1 MALSTATVAI
11 AGSRTTEARCQTSLN
26 QASVSE
32 GPMLPE
38 HGGAVRPEGR
48 AGTRTDGYAPLREYA
63 AIGDGR
69 TVALIA
75 RDGSIDWLCL
85 PDLDSSA
92 VFGALLDAEAGGRF
106 SLSPLA
112 SFESS
117 RRYLP
122 GTNVLETTFTTDS
135 GVVRL
140 TDALTLPSG
149 QLGPQRELVRSVEGV
164 AGSVAMGWEVVS
176 RFGFG
181 ARPTRLGD
189 RAGVPVA
196 TRGADAVALCS
207 WGIGEPKVLAG
218 SMCGTFEVNVG
229 ARAIFALSASHQE
242 PLVLPSRRDV
252 EARLAATS
260 AVWQHWSGSLQ
271 TGSAWPT
278 TVMRSALALKLLVHA
293 PSGAIA
299 AAATTSLPEVLGGE
313 RNWDYR
319 FCWVRDS
326 AFVLNALLRLG
337 CFDEADAFFWWLM
350 QASQLTHPRLGVL
363 YRINGG
369 ADAREHTLGLPGY
382 RGSTPVRVGND
393 AAGQFQ
399 LDVYGDLL
407 QAAWLYA
414 EAGRPLDADIGVRLA
429 EIADLVCEIWREPDA
444 GLWEVRNERLH
455 FTQSKMM
462 CAVALDRALRL
473 ARVGSIPSRHAV
485 RWRTEATAI
494 RGFVDEQC
502 WSVAKGSYVRHVG
515 TDELDASVLL
525 GVLFGYDD
533 PRAEKL
539 LATVEAVRRELSHGP
554 FVFRYSAEDG
564 LSGKEGAFL
573 TCSFWL
579 VEALALQG
587 RRADATELMEQLVD
601 LANDVGLFAE
611 EVDPNTGAFLGNLP
625 QGLTHLA
632 LIGAALSLDEGAP

>member
-1 MALSTATVAI
+1 M
-11 AGSRTTEARCQTSLN
+11 SRHPTLLY
-26 QASVSE
+26 QASVSDR
-32 GPMLPE
+32 PTRPD
-38 HGGAVRPEGR
+38 HGGTVRAEGR
-48 AGTRTDGYAPLREYA
+48 AGTRTDGYASLRDYA

-85 PDLDSSA
+85 PNLDSPA
-92 VFGALLDAEAGGRF
+92 VFGALLDAESGGRF
-106 SLSPLA
+106 SLSPIA
-112 SFESS
+112 PFETS

-122 GTNVLETTFTTDS
+122 GTNVLETTFTTNS
-135 GVVRL
+135 GVVRV
-140 TDALTLPSG
+140 TDTLTLPSG
-149 QLGPQRELVRSVEGV
+149 QLSPQRELVRAIEGV
-164 AGSVAMGWEVVS
+164 AGSVAMGWEVVP

-181 ARPTRLGD
+181 TRPTRIGR

-207 WGIGEPKVLAG
+207 WGVGEPTVMAG
-218 SMCGTFEVNVG
+218 SMCGTFEVTVEG
-229 ARAIFALSASHQE
+229 RALFALSASHQE
-242 PLVLPSRRDV
+242 PLVLPNRSDV
-252 EARLAATS
+252 EARLATTT
-260 AVWQHWSGSLQ
+260 AVWRQWSDTLLLG
-271 TGSAWPT
+271 TGWPAI
-278 TVMRSALALKLLVHA
+278 VMRSALALKLLVHA

-299 AAATTSLPEVLGGE
+299 AAATTSLPEVIEGE

-363 YRINGG
+363 YCINGG
-369 ADAREHTLGLPGY
+369 TDTVEHTLGLPGY
-382 RGSTPVRVGND
+382 RKSAPVRIGND
-393 AAGQFQ
+393 AAGQLQ

-414 EAGRPLDADIGVRLA
+414 QAGRPIDADIGGRLA

-444 GLWEVRNERLH
+444 GLWEVRSEPLH

-473 ARVGSIPSRHAV
+473 ARTGSISSGHAV
-485 RWRTEATAI
+485 RWQTEATAI
-494 RGFVDEQC
+494 RDFVDEHC
-502 WSVAKGSYVRHVG
+502 WSESKASYVRHAG
-515 TDELDASVLL
+515 TEALDASVLL

-533 PRAEKL
+533 PHTERML
-539 LATVEAVRRELSHGP
+539 STVEAIRRELSHGP
-554 FVFRYSAEDG
+554 FVYRYSGEDG

-579 VEALALQG
+579 VEAMALQG
-587 RRADATELMEQLVD
+587 RCTEAAELMAQLVG
-601 LANDVGLFAE
+601 LANDVGLYAE
-611 EVDPNTGAFLGNLP
+611 EIDPATGAFLGNLP

-632 LIGAALSLDEGAP
+632 LIGAALALDEGAP

>member
-1 MALSTATVAI
+1 
-11 AGSRTTEARCQTSLN
+11 
-26 QASVSE
+26 VSE
-32 GPMLPE
+32 TPLLID

-48 AGTRTDGYAPLREYA
+48 AGTRTDGYAPLRAYA

-69 TVALIA
+69 TVALVA
-75 RDGSIDWLCL
+75 CDGSIDWLCL
-85 PDLDSSA
+85 PDLDSPA
-92 VFGALLDAEAGGRF
+92 VFGALLDAELGGRF

-112 SFESS
+112 SFVTS

-122 GTNVLETTFTTDS
+122 GTNVLETTFTTNS

-149 QLGPQRELVRSVEGV
+149 QLGPQRELVRAVEGV

-181 ARPTRLGD
+181 SRATRTGH

-207 WGIGEPKVLAG
+207 WGIGEPKVMAG
-218 SMCGTFEVNVG
+218 SIGGTFEIGVG
-229 ARAIFALSASHQE
+229 ARALFALSASHQE
-242 PLVLPSRRDV
+242 PLVFPNRSDV
-252 EARLAATS
+252 ESRLAATS
-260 AVWQHWSGSLQ
+260 AMWQKWSNGLQ
-271 TGSAWPT
+271 LGITSPT
-278 TVMRSALALKLLVHA
+278 IVMRSALALKLLVHA

-326 AFVLNALLRLG
+326 AFALNALLRLG

-369 ADAREHTLGLPGY
+369 ADARERTLRLPGY
-382 RGSTPVRVGND
+382 RGSTPVRIGND
-393 AAGQFQ
+393 AAGQLQ

-414 EAGRPLDADIGVRLA
+414 QAGRTLDADFGGRLA
-429 EIADLVCEIWREPDA
+429 EIADLVCEIWAEPDA
-444 GLWEVRNERLH
+444 GLWEVRSGPLH

-473 ARVGSIPSRHAV
+473 AQGGSIPSRHAE
-485 RWRTEATAI
+485 RWQSECTAI
-494 RGFVDEQC
+494 RDFVDEQC
-502 WSVAKGSYVRHVG
+502 WSVAKGSYVRHPG
-515 TDELDASVLL
+515 TEELDASVLL

-533 PRAEKL
+533 PFAERL
-539 LATVEAVRRELSHGP
+539 LSTVEAVRRELSHGP
-554 FVFRYSAEDG
+554 FVYRYSAEDG
-564 LSGKEGAFL
+564 LSGQEGAFL

-579 VEALALQG
+579 VEAMALGG
-587 RRADATELMEQLVD
+587 RRAEAAALMAELVGQ
-601 LANDVGLFAE
+601 ANDVGLFAE
-611 EVDPNTGAFLGNLP
+611 EIDPATGAFLGNLP

-632 LIGAALSLDEGAP
+632 LIGAALALDGGVP